1 MDIKEKV
8 KQLPLSSGVYL
19 MKNDKGKIIYIGKA
33 ISIRKRVASY
43 FNRNS
48 KYISKTDLLV
58 KRIADIDF
66 IQTMSE
72 AEALI
77 LEASLIK
84 EHRPKYN
91 ILLLDDKSYPLIE
104 VTDEKFPRISVTRP
118 QKKKKNAK
126 YYGPYV
132 QATLIREALK
142 IIRKIFY
149 FLTDE
154 KLAERLKLDY
164 DIGLAP
170 APTLELMNE
179 KEYKDNI
186 KNVCL
191 ILEGK
196 KDQLYRRLQS
206 KMEKLAQ
213 NKNFEEAAKVRD
225 QLRAIGALYSST
237 KDINYYKEAE
247 QLQRVLKLERAP
259 ERIETFDIS
268 NTFGNQTVGSMVSFL
283 NGKPDKRNY
292 RRFKIKTVE
301 GIDDFSSMKEVVFRR
316 YKRLRDENRMYPDL
330 IVIDGGKGQLSAACA
345 ALKELEVEIPIISLA
360 KREEEVYKPG
370 RRVPIRFPHH
380 QLGLQLLQ
388 RTRDEAHR
396 FAITY
401 HKKLRDKK
409 FYS

>member
-1 MDIKEKV
+1 MKDKNGKV
-8 KQLPLSSGVYL
+8 
-19 MKNDKGKIIYIGKA
+19 IYIGKA

-43 FNRNS
+43 FNRRS

-58 KRIADIDF
+58 KNIVDIGY

-72 AEALI
+72 AEALL
-77 LEASLIK
+77 LEASLVK

-91 ILLLDDKSYPLIE
+91 VMLLDDKSYPLIE
-104 VTDEKFPRISVTRP
+104 VTGEKFPRISVCRP
-118 QKKKKNAK
+118 KKKKKNAT

-132 QATLIREALK
+132 QATLVREALK
-142 IIRKIFY
+142 ILRKIFY

-154 KLAERLKLDY
+154 KLSERIKLDY
-164 DIGLAP
+164 QIGLAP
-170 APTLELMNE
+170 APTLAEMDP

-186 KNVCL
+186 KNICL

-196 KDQLYRRLQS
+196 KDQLYRRLQR
-206 KMEKLAQ
+206 KMEKLSQ
-213 NKNFEEAAKVRD
+213 GKNFEEAAKVRD

-247 QLQRVLKLERAP
+247 QLQRILKLPRSP

-268 NTFGNQTVGSMVSFL
+268 NTFGNQAVGSMVSFF
-283 NGKPDKRNY
+283 NGKPDKHNY

-301 GIDDFSSMKEVVFRR
+301 GIDDFGMIREVVYRR
-316 YKRLRDENRMYPDL
+316 YKRLRDEKRMYPDL
-330 IVIDGGKGQLSAACA
+330 IVIDGGKGQLSSACA
-345 ALKELEVEIPIISLA
+345 ALKELDVNIPIISLA
-360 KREEEVYKPG
+360 KREEEVFKPG
-370 RRVPIRFPHH
+370 RRTSIKFPHH

-396 FAITY
+396 FAVAY
-401 HKKLRDKK
+401 HKNLRDKK
-409 FYS
+409 MYK